1 MGNRAVICLKDD
13 NGRTCEDEDIGIY
26 LHWNGSPSQVEHFLE
41 LARERMGDRIG
52 DISYT
57 KARLIGIIHD
67 EIDGCLSLGVDLC
80 KYLDTDNGNNGTYVV
95 NCKDLTITEQ
105 LWDFGG

>member
-1 MGNRAVICLKDD
+1 MG
-13 NGRTCEDEDIGIY
+13 T
-26 LHWNGSPSQVEHFLE
+26 
-41 LARERMGDRIG
+41 
-52 DISYT
+52 
-57 KARLIGIIHD
+57 ARLIGMIHD

-80 KYLDTDNGNNGTYVV
+80 KYLDTDNGNNGAYVV